1 VRAAIGAQN
10 LILEYDQHALELEGY
25 AERMQ
30 LFFES

>member
-10 LILEYDQHALELEGY
+10 LILEYDQYALELEGY
-25 AERMQ
+25 TERMR